1 MRARRVGTGSEF
13 RLFQGEHEIGRVDET
28 TVSFLGF
35 ATREDAALAASVA
48 HLALTRRRGGKPQS
62 ASGPSEVLVMDH
74 GSSQAAIAPAGALA
88 TLLPPTAEDSEIGS
102 WGFEIRLLP
111 EEGIDIFAIARA
123 RVMWHALRNTGV
135 YRRMQKFHADR
146 LATTTSVH
154 PASRVQRAVVTA
166 LSSWRGAEG

>member
-74 GSSQAAIAPAGALA
+74 GSSQAAIAPAGVLA

>member
-13 RLFQGEHEIGRVDET
+13 RLFQGEHEIGRVNGT

-62 ASGPSEVLVMDH
+62 ATGPSEVLVMDH
-74 GSSQAAIAPAGALA
+74 GSSQTVIAPAGVLA
-88 TLLPPTAEDSEIGS
+88 TLLPPTAEGSEVGS

-111 EEGIDIFAIARA
+111 EEGVDVFAIARA
-123 RVMWHALRNTGV
+123 RVMWYALRNTGV
-135 YRRMQKFHADR
+135 YRRMQKFHADH
-146 LATTTSVH
+146 LATTTNVNL
-154 PASRVQRAVVTA
+154 ASRVHRAVVTA
-166 LSSWRGAEG
+166 LSLGRGAEG